1 MPNVIYS
8 NFHQFAQAAF
18 FGGRV
23 ICRIFPTA
31 PLAVRRGLIRN
42 REKGARRAAANAQLE
57 SSVRNT
63 ELALRDYTED
73 QGRGHTPIGAGGGT

>member
-1 MPNVIYS
+1 MPNHIHS
-8 NFHQFAQAAF
+8 NFHQFGQAAF

-23 ICRIFPTA
+23 ICTIFPIA
-31 PLAVRRGLIRN
+31 PLVVRRGFIRN

-63 ELALRDYTED
+63 ELALGDDTED
-73 QGRGHTPIGAGGGT
+73 QGPGHTPIGTGGRP